1 MNQHTGS
8 IHMIDKNLSH
18 ASTFFTQYLEP
29 KSYLI
34 NPYIFLCTSTS
45 SVYLCASIFLTEKTL
60 IERTTCKV
68 SDWSSLDRPSWLL
81 FVFHQILLFIFS
93 LSFSFLFSFFVRDV
107 ASLCGSVRF
116 FEELYNFRNSI
127 TQRYGSFPFF
137 FVYGLLRNC

>member
-29 KSYLI
+29 KLYLI

-81 FVFHQILLFIFS
+81 FVHQILLFLFLFIIL
-93 LSFSFLFSFFVRDV
+93 LSFSFLFLSLFLFFIFGVCDI
-107 ASLCGSVRF
+107 AGLCGSVRF
-116 FEELYNFRNSI
+116 FEEFYNFRDSI
-127 TQRYGSFPFF
+127 TQRY
-137 FVYGLLRNC
+137 